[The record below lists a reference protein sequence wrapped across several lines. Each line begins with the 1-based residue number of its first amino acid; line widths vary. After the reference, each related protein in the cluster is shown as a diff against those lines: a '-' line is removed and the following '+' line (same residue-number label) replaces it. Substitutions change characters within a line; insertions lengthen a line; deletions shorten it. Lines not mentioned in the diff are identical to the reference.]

1 MFATNRHK
9 VSWFLRLAI
18 PGMVRQIR
26 GEAQCSIY
34 VDVYLVYKLF
44 FMSSRQRISIDALWG
59 HLRVYQT
66 PQRARGGGKERADSW

>member
-9 VSWFLRLAI
+9 VSGFLRLAI
-18 PGMVRQIR
+18 PGMARQIR

-34 VDVYLVYKLF
+34 VDVYLVYKMF
-44 FMSSRQRISIDALWG
+44 FMSSRQRTSIDALWG

-66 PQRARGGGKERADSW
+66 PQRARGGGEERADSW